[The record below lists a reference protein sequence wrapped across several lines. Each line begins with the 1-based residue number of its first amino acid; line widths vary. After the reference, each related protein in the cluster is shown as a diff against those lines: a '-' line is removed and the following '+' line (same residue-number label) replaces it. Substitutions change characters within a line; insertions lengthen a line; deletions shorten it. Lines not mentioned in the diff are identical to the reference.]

1 MSELLFKGAQI
12 GETEKGDSRMTK
24 EMFVQFSKKAAVNEV
39 MKKTGMSKKRAVKA
53 VEELEREGVLFYMGN
68 GTVMMGV

>member
-1 MSELLFKGAQI
+1 
-12 GETEKGDSRMTK
+12 MTK

-53 VEELEREGVLFYMGN
+53 VEELEREKEFCSIWEMVL
-68 GTVMMGV
+68 